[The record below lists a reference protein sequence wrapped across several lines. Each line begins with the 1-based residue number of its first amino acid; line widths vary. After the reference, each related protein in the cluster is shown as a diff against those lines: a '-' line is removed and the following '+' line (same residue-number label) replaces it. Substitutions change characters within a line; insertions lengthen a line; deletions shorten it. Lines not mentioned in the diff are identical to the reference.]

1 MDVWITV
8 KEKKKNAELR
18 ELLLLDA
25 VSLITERFGYIEHKD
40 DTDWIKCWKWK
51 ELHQGDVRGRHGGM
65 VSRRILKDFGLSRE
79 GAQSWGKWRKKIKGA
94 PGS

>member
-25 VSLITERFGYIEHKD
+25 VSLITE
-40 DTDWIKCWKWK
+40 TVWI
-51 ELHQGDVRGRHGGM
+51 HRT
-65 VSRRILKDFGLSRE
+65 
-79 GAQSWGKWRKKIKGA
+79 
-94 PGS
+94 